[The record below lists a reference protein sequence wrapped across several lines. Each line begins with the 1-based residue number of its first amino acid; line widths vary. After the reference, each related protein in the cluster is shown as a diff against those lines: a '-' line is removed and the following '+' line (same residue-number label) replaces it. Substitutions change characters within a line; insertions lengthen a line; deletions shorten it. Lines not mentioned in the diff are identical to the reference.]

1 MVGNALP
8 PGTRVRARVAT
19 VFVPLGATGVVQGWW
34 MNISQAYT
42 VRFDEQPYTWLMW
55 EDELECIE
63 VKANAMA
70 LGAL

>member
-19 VFVPLGATGVVQGWW
+19 VFVPLGTPGVVLGTW
-34 MNISQAYT
+34 MNIAQAYT
-42 VRFDEQPYTWLMW
+42 IWFDEHPYSWLMW

-63 VKANAMA
+63 VEAVAVA
-70 LGAL
+70 LGAP